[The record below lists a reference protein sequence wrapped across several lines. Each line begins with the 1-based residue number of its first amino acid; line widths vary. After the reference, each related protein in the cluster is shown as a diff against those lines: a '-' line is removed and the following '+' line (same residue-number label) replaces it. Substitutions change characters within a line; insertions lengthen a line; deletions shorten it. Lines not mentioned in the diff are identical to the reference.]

1 VAIVTNTAARA
12 THAIQ
17 QSTAYSASE
26 RRDPKEVCF
35 NRKALEVC
43 MRVDLY
49 TKAVLTVIAAALV
62 GLLVNAVSKPSVVA
76 AQSGTDYSR
85 LEVAAS
91 GNQLVIY
98 DNLDGTINVLDLNSG
113 RHLRSWRLGDPT
125 VNLAS
130 GN

>member
-1 VAIVTNTAARA
+1 
-12 THAIQ
+12 
-17 QSTAYSASE
+17 
-26 RRDPKEVCF
+26 
-35 NRKALEVC
+35 

-62 GLLVNAVSKPSVVA
+62 GLLVNAMSKPSVVA